1 MDTVA
6 HAALPLNNTMHT
18 SVEVKSVRGL
28 DNHIDKNPAL
38 VRYILEQR
46 VASMGG
52 LLGYPK
58 MPMDRLL
65 L

>member
-1 MDTVA
+1 MDTVE

-28 DNHIDKNPAL
+28 DNDTDKNSVL